1 MVAVSLKALER
12 IHIGL
17 DYFDASI
24 NRVAAWTI
32 GARNTLRSLLVALL
46 EPADTL
52 KQFELEGDF
61 SSRLALQEE
70 LKSMPFS
77 AVWDMYCL
85 KKNTPVGMDF
95 MQVIKDYEQQELA
108 HRS

>member
-1 MVAVSLKALER
+1 MVTFNDDLQAIAQEIVRNDALER
-12 IHIGL
+12 VHIGL

-32 GARNTLRSLLVALL
+32 GARNTLRALLVALL
-46 EPADTL
+46 EPREML
-52 KQFELEGDF
+52 KQYEIEGDF

-77 AVWDMYCL
+77 AVWDYYCS
-85 KKNTPVGMDF
+85 KKNVP
-95 MQVIKDYEQQELA
+95 LA
-108 HRS
+108 WIS